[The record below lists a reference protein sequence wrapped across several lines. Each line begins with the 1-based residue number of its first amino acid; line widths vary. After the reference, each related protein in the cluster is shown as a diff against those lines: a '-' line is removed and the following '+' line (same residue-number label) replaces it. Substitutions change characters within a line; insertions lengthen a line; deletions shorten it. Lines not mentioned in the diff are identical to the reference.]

1 MTQLIYR
8 HVCMSTYKKG
18 ALLSDYDSLLIAI
31 KINIVVNISP
41 HRFLLDNWRISSL
54 GIGREKQNRAM
65 ISSGNLS
72 WYVSEFWVRVVYIW
86 IMLVYPIDR
95 EVNTTY
101 DYSSKSR
108 SAFFI
113 FFKCILEWFVVLVY
127 VWLNLDNLE
136 IYTLVWAFKTL
147 EPAIVDKQS
156 NTNSWNV

>member
-8 HVCMSTYKKG
+8 HVCMLTYKKG
-18 ALLSDYDSLLIAI
+18 ALLSDYDSWLIAI

-65 ISSGNLS
+65 ISWGNLS

-95 EVNTTY
+95 EMNTTY

-136 IYTLVWAFKTL
+136 IYTLV
-147 EPAIVDKQS
+147 
-156 NTNSWNV
+156 

>member
-8 HVCMSTYKKG
+8 HVCMLTYKKG

-65 ISSGNLS
+65 ISS
-72 WYVSEFWVRVVYIW
+72 VRVVYIW

-113 FFKCILEWFVVLVY
+113 FLKCILEWFVVLVY

-147 EPAIVDKQS
+147 SISHLKETQ
-156 NTNSWNV
+156 T